1 MKRLRGTNNVKEIK
15 IKGIWGQVRIK
26 KLFPETITH
35 KVTETNSTF
44 HMK

>member
-1 MKRLRGTNNVKEIK
+1 MSKKLRLKEF
-15 IKGIWGQVRIK
+15 GGQVRIK

-35 KVTETNSTF
+35 KVRETNSTF